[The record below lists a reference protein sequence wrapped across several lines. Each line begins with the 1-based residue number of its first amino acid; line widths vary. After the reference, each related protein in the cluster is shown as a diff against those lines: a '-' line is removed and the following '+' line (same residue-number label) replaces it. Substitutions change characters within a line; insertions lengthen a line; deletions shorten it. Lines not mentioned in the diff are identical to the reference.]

1 MWALQGDDG
10 VHIIIGRGFVP
21 VCCPAGCAAMNEDVA
36 LLAGVVDT
44 DRFHRRATLGGPIP
58 WQLIH
63 MTGPQAVRAMIAI
76 AAPVC
81 RAILPPHWMQLNP
94 VFSTLRLPR
103 AASLPELTRS
113 LHA

>member
-76 AAPVC
+76 AAPG
-81 RAILPPHWMQLNP
+81 M
-94 VFSTLRLPR
+94 PR
-103 AASLPELTRS
+103 DLAAALDAAKPSIFYVAP
-113 LHA
+113 A